1 MKACTATS
9 VQCPGCAAPVA
20 CGTRT
25 VVTDR
30 GCSVFV
36 TVDAAEAVAE
46 HMSAARLRPV
56 ARLWD
61 KDMNYLGQLPAD
73 VKVVSA
79 R

>member
-1 MKACTATS
+1 MKASTATS
-9 VQCPGCAAPVA
+9 
-20 CGTRT
+20 
-25 VVTDR
+25 
-30 GCSVFV
+30 V

-46 HMSAARLRPV
+46 HMSAACPRPV

>member
-1 MKACTATS
+1 MKPPATTH
-9 VQCPGCAAPVA
+9 VQCPGCAAPVT
-20 CGTRT
+20 CDTRT
-25 VVTDR
+25 VVADKGR
-30 GCSVFV
+30 NVFV

-46 HMSAARLRPV
+46 HMSTACLRPV

-61 KDMNYLGQLPAD
+61 KDMNYLGQLLAD